1 MAALSPPAGS
11 SMWASP
17 AGAAVGTVTV
27 GVAGFGTRILTDTLG
42 ASAQTSLL
50 ATAIAV
56 GGPTL
61 VAVLG
66 FATFLIRRSDR
77 YRRRSF
83 LREDAEWEVMQRLI
97 EEHAAENRRLRR
109 EAEQHE
115 AELERLRRKVERL
128 EGRKPRAPR

>member
-1 MAALSPPAGS
+1 
-11 SMWASP
+11 MWASP

-27 GVAGFGTRILTDTLG
+27 GVAGISTHVMADAFG
-42 ASAQTSLL
+42 ASAQTGLL
-50 ATAIAV
+50 ATAITV

-61 VAVLG
+61 IALIS

-77 YRRRSF
+77 YGRRAGM
-83 LREDAEWEVMQRLI
+83 REDAEWEVMQRLI

-109 EAEQHE
+109 EAEEHE

-128 EGRKPRAPR
+128 EARKTPRAAR